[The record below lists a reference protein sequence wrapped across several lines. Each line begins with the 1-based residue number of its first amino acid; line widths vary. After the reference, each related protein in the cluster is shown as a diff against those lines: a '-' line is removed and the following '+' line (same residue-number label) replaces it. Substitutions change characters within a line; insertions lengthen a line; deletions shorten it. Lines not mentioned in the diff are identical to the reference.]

1 MHPLRNILAYQ
12 SPTQMEDFKNMTLLS
27 KNQHFQN
34 KMSAESENIEN
45 LGSFNPV
52 RNIFLIINP
61 RDE

>member
-45 LGSFNPV
+45 LVLFN
-52 RNIFLIINP
+52 R
-61 RDE
+61 

>member
-12 SPTQMEDFKNMTLLS
+12 SPTEDFKNMTLLS

-45 LGSFNPV
+45 LGSFNLV